1 MTETEY
7 RGPTLNTLF
16 FPATPGSMWANTSRM
31 QDIDSVTSM
40 VNHGLRAFNHGGKK
54 VMKIIIIITH
64 EGNGLPPL

>member
-1 MTETEY
+1 MLHLAVC
-7 RGPTLNTLF
+7 GP
-16 FPATPGSMWANTSRM
+16 NTSRM